1 MARTVLDTARLLQAT
16 AGYDGM
22 DDRQLGAPRPD
33 DLPRYLD
40 LVLESR
46 QTGVRG
52 LKIGILREAFLSQ
65 HLAPSVERLV
75 RQAIQRF
82 VDLGA
87 VVKEVSVPT

>member
-16 AGYDGM
+16 AGYDGI

-33 DLPRYLD
+33 NLPPYVD

-52 LKIGILREAFLSQ
+52 LRIGILKEAFHSH
-65 HLAPSVERLV
+65 HLAPSVKGLV

-82 VDLGA
+82 VDMGA
-87 VVKEVSVPT
+87 EVKEVSVPT